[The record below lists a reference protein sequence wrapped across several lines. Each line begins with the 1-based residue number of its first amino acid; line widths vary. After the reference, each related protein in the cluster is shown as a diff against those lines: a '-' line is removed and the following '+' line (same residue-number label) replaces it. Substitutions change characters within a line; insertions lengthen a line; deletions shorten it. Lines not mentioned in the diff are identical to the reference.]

1 MLIEAAYSYRISGP
15 IDQGNDSRI
24 IRELKLLFNNHK
36 NYIHQERHTQTHR
49 KIKKKGLDKCGRKK
63 ERKRRR

>member
-24 IRELKLLFNNHK
+24 NRELKLLFNNHK
-36 NYIHQERHTQTHR
+36 KYINQERHTQTHQ
-49 KIKKKGLDKCGRKK
+49 KIKKKRV
-63 ERKRRR
+63 R

>member
-24 IRELKLLFNNHK
+24 NHELKLLFNNHK
-36 NYIHQERHTQTHR
+36 NYIHQECHTQTHR
-49 KIKKKGLDKCGRKK
+49 KKKGLDKCGRKK
-63 ERKRRR
+63 ERKRR